1 MARFDALGHQV
12 AAELELDDAIL
23 DGEVIAPDS
32 TGARSFTTFSGA
44 RGGRPTWPST
54 FCGSTLPTYAVC
66 RSVSAGG
73 A

>member
-32 TGARSFTTFSGA
+32 ARASERDGVLS
-44 RGGRPTWPST
+44 
-54 FCGSTLPTYAVC
+54 
-66 RSVSAGG
+66 
-73 A
+73 